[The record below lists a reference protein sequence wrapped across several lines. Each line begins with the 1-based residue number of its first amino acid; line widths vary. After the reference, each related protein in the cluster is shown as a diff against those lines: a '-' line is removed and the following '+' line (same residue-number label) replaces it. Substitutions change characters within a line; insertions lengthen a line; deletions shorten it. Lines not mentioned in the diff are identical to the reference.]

1 MTGGSNT
8 TRTLRMMAAIAR
20 ALATMS
26 PRRTAAALILAL
38 SGAAVE
44 GAGLLLLV
52 PILGV
57 LTGRGPARL
66 YRLAA
71 QWGVTD
77 QAHLVGWLMGG
88 FMAVVIVRGLVLYAR
103 DISLQSLQAL
113 FVDDQR
119 LRVLRALAV
128 APWREIAALDHS
140 RVTTLIGIDVIR
152 IGVTAQQLVQ
162 LTVAVISSLVALVVV
177 AALAPVLALVAALTL
192 LIGGVIIVLNQ
203 TRNHRTGEQAM
214 RAGQNMMSN
223 ASGFLGGLK
232 IAAAQQMRDRFVGEF
247 AASQSVARQRLMWF
261 QRDQARARLWFSLGS
276 AIALAAVVIAGIAVM
291 HVPPARLVIVV
302 LVFGRMA
309 GPAQSIQQAIQQ
321 VAYGVP
327 AFEAVREA
335 ERHFG
340 AFGANE
346 AAAPAPGPIMLS
358 HVTYRHPG
366 GGGISDATLT
376 IAEGSITGLTGASGG
391 GKTTLVDVITGLL
404 EPQAGTI
411 TVGGE
416 PLRGGWGGAI
426 AYVPQDGFLFHDTV
440 RRNLDWGDEAITE
453 ERMHAAIEAVGATA
467 IVARMPRGIDSVVGE
482 RGALLSG
489 GERQRLAIAR
499 ALLRKPQLL
508 ILDEATNAID
518 QASEGDLLQRLAA
531 LDPRPTILIVAH
543 RESSLRLCDTLIH
556 VEDGVA
562 RIVD

>member
-1 MTGGSNT
+1 MTGGTKT
-8 TRTLRMMAAIAR
+8 TRTVRMMLAIAR
-20 ALATMS
+20 ALAAMS
-26 PRRTAAALILAL
+26 PRRTVGALTLAL
-38 SGAAVE
+38 GGAAVE

-57 LTGRGPARL
+57 LTGKGPARI

-88 FMAVVIVRGLVLYAR
+88 FMVMMVVRGGVLYAR
-103 DISLQSLQAL
+103 DISLQSLQAR
-113 FVDDQR
+113 FIDDQR

-140 RVTTLIGIDVIR
+140 RITTLIGIDVMR
-152 IGVTAQQLVQ
+152 IGVTAQQLIQ
-162 LTVAVISSLVALVVV
+162 MTVAIISSLVALAVV
-177 AALAPVLALVAALTL
+177 AALAPILALVAAVVML
-192 LIGGVIIVLNQ
+192 LGGVAIVLNQ

-223 ASGFLGGLK
+223 ASSFLGGLK

-247 AASQSVARQRLMWF
+247 AASQSLARRRQLWF

-276 AIALAAVVIAGIAVM
+276 AVALAAVVLAGINVM
-291 HVPPARLVIVV
+291 HVAPAQLVIVV
-302 LVFGRMA
+302 LVFGRMV

-340 AFGANE
+340 AFRAAE
-346 AAAPAPGPIMLS
+346 AEAPPPGPIHLS

-366 GGGISDATLT
+366 GGGLGDATLT
-376 IAEGSITGLTGASGG
+376 IGEGSITGLTGASGG

-404 EPQAGTI
+404 DPQSGAV
-411 TVGGE
+411 TVGGR
-416 PLRGGWGGAI
+416 PLGGGWGGAI

-453 ERMHAAIEAVGATA
+453 TMMHAAIDAVGATA
-467 IVARMPRGIDSVVGE
+467 IVARMPKGIDSVVGE

-499 ALLRKPQLL
+499 ALLRKPRLL
-508 ILDEATNAID
+508 VLDEATNAID
-518 QASEGDLLQRLAA
+518 QASEGELLARLAA
-531 LDPRPTILIVAH
+531 LEPRPTILIVAH
-543 RESSLRLCDTLIH
+543 RESSLKRCDALVH
-556 VEDGVA
+556 VEDGIA
-562 RIVD
+562 RVVG

>member
-1 MTGGSNT
+1 MTGGTNT
-8 TRTLRMMAAIAR
+8 TRTLRMMLAIAR
-20 ALATMS
+20 ALAAMS
-26 PRRTAAALILAL
+26 PRRTVGALTLAL
-38 SGAAVE
+38 GGAAVE

-57 LTGRGPARL
+57 LTGKGPARI

-77 QAHLVGWLMGG
+77 PAHLVGWLMSG
-88 FMAVVIVRGLVLYAR
+88 FMVMMVVRGGVLYAR
-103 DISLQSLQAL
+103 DISVQSLQAR

-140 RVTTLIGIDVIR
+140 RITTLIGIDVMR
-152 IGVTAQQLVQ
+152 IGVTAQQLIQ
-162 LTVAVISSLVALVVV
+162 MIVAIISSLVALAVV
-177 AALAPVLALVAALTL
+177 AALAPILALVAAVVML
-192 LIGGVIIVLNQ
+192 LGGIAIVLNQ

-223 ASGFLGGLK
+223 ASSFLGGLK

-247 AASQSVARQRLMWF
+247 AASQSLARRRQLWF

-276 AIALAAVVIAGIAVM
+276 AVALAAVVLAGIDLM
-291 HVPPARLVIVV
+291 HVAPAQLIIVV
-302 LVFGRMA
+302 LVFGRMV

-340 AFGANE
+340 AFRAAE
-346 AAAPAPGPIMLS
+346 AETPPPGPIQLS

-366 GGGISDATLT
+366 GGGLGDATLT
-376 IAEGSITGLTGASGG
+376 IGEGSITGLTGASGG

-404 EPQAGTI
+404 DPQSGTV
-411 TVGGE
+411 TVGGR
-416 PLRGGWGGAI
+416 PLSGGWGGAI

-440 RRNLDWGDEAITE
+440 RRNLDWGDEGITE
-453 ERMHAAIEAVGATA
+453 AMMHAAIDAVGAAA
-467 IVARMPRGIDSVVGE
+467 IVARMPKGIDSVVGE

-499 ALLRKPQLL
+499 ALLRKPRLL

-518 QASEGDLLQRLAA
+518 QASEGELLARLAA
-531 LDPRPTILIVAH
+531 LEPRPTILIVAH
-543 RESSLRLCDTLIH
+543 RESSLKLCDALVH

-562 RIVD
+562 RVEG

>member
-1 MTGGSNT
+1 
-8 TRTLRMMAAIAR
+8 
-20 ALATMS
+20 
-26 PRRTAAALILAL
+26 
-38 SGAAVE
+38 
-44 GAGLLLLV
+44 
-52 PILGV
+52 
-57 LTGRGPARL
+57 
-66 YRLAA
+66 
-71 QWGVTD
+71 
-77 QAHLVGWLMGG
+77 
-88 FMAVVIVRGLVLYAR
+88 
-103 DISLQSLQAL
+103 
-113 FVDDQR
+113 
-119 LRVLRALAV
+119 
-128 APWREIAALDHS
+128 APWREIASLDHS
-140 RVTTLIGIDVIR
+140 RITTLIGSDVIR

-162 LTVAVISSLVALVVV
+162 MSVAIISSLVALAVV
-177 AALAPVLALVAALTL
+177 AALAPVLALIAAVTL
-192 LIGGVIIVLNQ
+192 LVGGVVIVLNQ
-203 TRNHRTGEQAM
+203 TRNHRSGEQAL

-247 AASQSVARQRLMWF
+247 AASQSVARQRVIGF

-291 HVPPARLVIVV
+291 HVPPAQLVIVV

-309 GPAQSIQQAIQQ
+309 GPAQAIQQAIQQ

-327 AFEAVREA
+327 AFEAVRGA

-340 AFGANE
+340 AFAGIE
-346 AAAPAPGPIMLS
+346 TAPPPAGPIVLS

-366 GGGISDATLT
+366 GGGIGDATLT

-518 QASEGDLLQRLAA
+518 QASEGDVLQRLAA

-543 RESSLRLCDTLIH
+543 RESSLKRCDALVH
-556 VEDGVA
+556 VEDGIA
-562 RIVD
+562 RVVG

>member
-1 MTGGSNT
+1 VTGGSNT

-192 LIGGVIIVLNQ
+192 LVGGVIIVLNQ

-453 ERMHAAIEAVGATA
+453 DRMHAAIDAVGATA
-467 IVARMPRGIDSVVGE
+467 IVARMPRRIDSVVGE

-518 QASEGDLLQRLAA
+518 QASECDLLQRLAA

>member
-57 LTGRGPARL
+57 LTGSGPARL
-66 YRLAA
+66 HRLAA
-71 QWGVTD
+71 DWGVTD
-77 QAHLVGWLMGG
+77 RAHLVGWLMGG
-88 FMAVVIVRGLVLYAR
+88 FMAMVIVRGLVLYAR
-103 DISLQSLQAL
+103 DISLQTLQAL

-128 APWREIAALDHS
+128 APWREIASLDHS
-140 RVTTLIGIDVIR
+140 RITTLIGIDVIR

-162 LTVAVISSLVALVVV
+162 MSVAIISSLVALAVV
-177 AALAPVLALVAALTL
+177 AALAPVLALIAAVTL
-192 LIGGVIIVLNQ
+192 LVGGVVIVLNQ
-203 TRNHRTGEQAM
+203 TRNHRSGEQAL

-247 AASQSVARQRLMWF
+247 AASQSVARQRVIGF

-291 HVPPARLVIVV
+291 HVPPAQVVIVV

-309 GPAQSIQQAIQQ
+309 GPAQAIQQAIQQ

-327 AFEAVREA
+327 AFEAVRGA

-340 AFGANE
+340 AFAGIE
-346 AAAPAPGPIMLS
+346 TAPPPAGPIVLS

-366 GGGISDATLT
+366 GGGIGDATLT
-376 IAEGSITGLTGASGG
+376 IAEGSITGLTGAGGG

-518 QASEGDLLQRLAA
+518 QASEGDVLQRLAA

-543 RESSLRLCDTLIH
+543 RESSLKRCDALVH
-556 VEDGVA
+556 VEDGIA
-562 RIVD
+562 RVVG